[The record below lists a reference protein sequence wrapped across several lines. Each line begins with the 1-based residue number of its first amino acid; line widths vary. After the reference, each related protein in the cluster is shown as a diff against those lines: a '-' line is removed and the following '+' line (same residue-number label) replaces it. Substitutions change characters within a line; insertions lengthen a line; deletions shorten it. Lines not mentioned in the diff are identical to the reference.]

1 MRRATSVAVHLFG
14 NSLFRLGVAVAV
26 AVQFAAA
33 QQTGPS
39 GASSAPSAPRFT
51 STFGPHSVAVP
62 GQGGGFHGTSAP
74 EYAYSWGIVSRTGHQ
89 NGHDRDGDRDRRRD
103 HHRSGYGGYGYGYG
117 GIPIYSTGLMPWD
130 YGYLDN
136 NGYAPEDNG
145 PESAPHGAESAPP
158 QYEEARRPPY
168 AAPQTDYAPPPPR
181 AALQATPAASAPA
194 ASSAAPTTLAGEPA
208 LTLVFRDGHRQS
220 VRNYALT
227 GTSLIV
233 LDDAASGRQQRIPLA
248 DLDLAATKQAAA
260 EAGLDFNPPA

>member
-1 MRRATSVAVHLFG
+1 MRRATSVAVQLFG
-14 NSLFRLGVAVAV
+14 SSLFRLGVAVAV
-26 AVQFAAA
+26 AVPFAAA
-33 QQTGPS
+33 QQTGPG

-62 GQGGGFHGTSAP
+62 GQGGRFHGTSAP

-89 NGHDRDGDRDRRRD
+89 NGHDRAGDRDRRRD
-103 HHRSGYGGYGYGYG
+103 HHRSGYGGYGYG

-145 PESAPHGAESAPP
+145 AESAPQGAESAPP
-158 QYEEARRPPY
+158 QYEEVRPPY
-168 AAPQTDYAPPPPR
+168 AAPQPDYAPPPPR
-181 AALQATPAASAPA
+181 AALQAAPAPPAPA
-194 ASSAAPTTLAGEPA
+194 ASSAASTALAGEPA
-208 LTLVFRDGHRQS
+208 LTLVFKDGHRQS

-260 EAGLDFNPPA
+260 QAGLDFNPPA